1 MKSSLIH
8 CHNQYINIST
18 SHSLLRSIAVGIS
31 DGISCIAFALTQK
44 SFPTLVEHLNFH
56 GTFYVYAAIAFI
68 LTVWAVVTIKLTD
81 GLSLVETERLYDS
94 RTARN
99 YDSVGTPK
107 NDSSK

>member
-44 SFPTLVEHLNFH
+44 SFPTLVECLNFH